1 MLEQKYNL
9 TVRTFS
15 GENLLHYKREE
26 ISKSQTRFSF
36 WCDNWVN
43 KDNGKGYY
51 MKPYPVNE
59 IRCTCNYKKPSNVR
73 CKWDKVKKNAVFC
86 KRKPE
91 SPKC

>member
-26 ISKSQTRFSF
+26 VSKGQTRFSF
-36 WCDNWVN
+36 LCDDWVN
-43 KDNGKGYY
+43 EENGKVFE

-59 IRCTCNYKKPSNVR
+59 IRCSCNYNKPSNVR
-73 CKWDKVKKNAVFC
+73 CKWDKVKKSAIRCIRNDRVC
-86 KRKPE
+86 
-91 SPKC
+91 